1 MDDEEKISEPVQVW
15 RRKVRQ
21 KAVFQLFLLKKAES
35 TGRKQQKQWKK
46 GNKSF
51 GAKIKGSVQ
60 KPAAKLTETQD
71 KKRKGQFFCFVWQP
85 RDNITQ

>member
-1 MDDEEKISEPVQVW
+1 MDDEEKYLNQC
-15 RRKVRQ
+15 RYGTKGCRQ
-21 KAVFQLFLLKKAES
+21 KAVFQLFLLKKTES
-35 TGRKQQKQWKK
+35 TGCKQQKQWKK

-71 KKRKGQFFCFVWQP
+71 KKRKGQFFVLLQP